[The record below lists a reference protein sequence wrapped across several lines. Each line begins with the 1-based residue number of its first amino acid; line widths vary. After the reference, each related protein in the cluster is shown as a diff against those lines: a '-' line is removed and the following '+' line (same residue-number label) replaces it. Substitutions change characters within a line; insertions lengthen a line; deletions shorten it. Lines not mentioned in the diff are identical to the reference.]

1 MDIIAP
7 QSVIEAAQTA
17 VRRPNLYGPIHKA
30 LRACMAQTLLKVGS
44 TDAGDDQA
52 VAAALAMTADL
63 LDMCSAHIE
72 KENGYMH
79 PAIER
84 VCPAGA
90 QPIAHEHEHH
100 RTDIRA
106 LRGHVEAVSIA
117 TADHRDLALH
127 ELYQAL
133 ALFVAVNLTHMHQ
146 EETELNAI
154 LWTHYSDAELMALHG
169 ALVASIE
176 PAEMMRAMR
185 WMLPAISHAERVEM
199 LGDMQAKAPPPAFAA
214 VLDLAHQVLGT
225 PDWAALCRAL
235 KISPAPGLVH
245 AC

>member
-7 QSVIEAAQTA
+7 QPVIEAAQTA
-17 VRRPNLYGPIHKA
+17 NRRPNLYGPIHKA
-30 LRACMAQTLLKVGS
+30 LRACMTQTMLKVGS
-44 TDAGDDQA
+44 TDASDAQA

-63 LDMCSAHIE
+63 LDLCSAHID

-84 VCPAGA
+84 VCPAGS
-90 QPIAHEHEHH
+90 QQIGTEHEHH
-100 RTDIRA
+100 RADLRT
-106 LRGHVEAVSIA
+106 LRGHLDAVSIA
-117 TADHRDLALH
+117 TDDHRDLALQQ
-127 ELYQAL
+127 LYQAL
-133 ALFVAVNLTHMHQ
+133 ALFVATNLTHMHQ

-169 ALVASIE
+169 ALVASIA
-176 PAEMMRAMR
+176 PPEMMRAMR

-214 VLDLAHQVLGT
+214 VLDLARQVLST
-225 PDWAALCRAL
+225 PDWASLCRAL
-235 KISPAPGLVH
+235 NVSPAPGLVQH
-245 AC
+245 A